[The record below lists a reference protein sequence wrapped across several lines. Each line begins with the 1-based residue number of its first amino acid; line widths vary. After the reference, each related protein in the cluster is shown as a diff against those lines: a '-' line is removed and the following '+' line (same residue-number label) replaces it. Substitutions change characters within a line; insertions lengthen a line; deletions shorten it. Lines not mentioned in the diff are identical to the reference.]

1 MIENKKSK
9 GINNKRKIALVGF
22 ILLSTFIFLYKYNV
36 KTFYF
41 GVIEVKDLKQVNNDY
56 IVTVEG
62 DFGEK
67 KSVFDQDDYFRIVE
81 DEETREGNITEIW
94 NRLSENKSFHV
105 VLNSYDNRNQFIL
118 EKIYID

>member
-94 NRLSENKSFHV
+94 NKLSENKSFHV

>member
-9 GINNKRKIALVGF
+9 GINKRKIALVGF
-22 ILLSTFIFLYKYNV
+22 ILLSTVIFLYKYNV
-36 KTFYF
+36 KTSYF
-41 GVIEVKDLKQVNNDY
+41 GVIEVKDLKQVNKEY

-67 KSVFDQDDYFRIVE
+67 KSVFNQDDYLQIVE

-105 VLNSYDNRNQFIL
+105 LLNSYDNRNQFKL
-118 EKIYID
+118 EKVYID

>member
-9 GINNKRKIALVGF
+9 GINKRKIVLIGF

-36 KTFYF
+36 KTSYF
-41 GVIEVKDLKQVNNDY
+41 GVIEVKDLKQVNNEY

-105 VLNSYDNRNQFIL
+105 VLNSYDNRNQFKL